1 MTHRFGWDSVGFR
14 FGLALVVVFATWNPL
29 GWSFWHWATS
39 DPLTLTPLK
48 GIVGVLLL
56 IGWVVLLR
64 ATLRSLGGVG
74 IVLAAALLGFVFWGL
89 MYWGVLPKDSFTVIQ
104 WVVELVIVGVL
115 TAGVS
120 WSHVRRRLSGQY
132 DIDDVDQE

>member
-1 MTHRFGWDSVGFR
+1 MAHRFGWDSVGFR
-14 FGLALVVVFATWNPL
+14 FGLALVVVLATWNPL

-64 ATLRSLGGVG
+64 ATMRSLGGIG
-74 IVLAAALLGFVFWGL
+74 ILLAAGLLGFVFWGL
-89 MYWGVLPKDSFTVIQ
+89 MYWGVLPKDSFTVVQ
-104 WVVELVIVGVL
+104 WMVELLIVGVL